1 MQFTDE
7 GYRLVRCAIG
17 DGAVPFPELVAM
29 LAEHQPSLTA
39 VLEPGAL
46 EARHVRLFTPDWW
59 NGYAPKT
66 AAELSACLR
75 AARVNRLPAEADYR
89 TPWERAT
96 TATLERYELDM
107 IRRSAANMRALG
119 IMERMKDGRGTQRQ
133 DRLRHRIGPRPRPGD
148 GRARRVRGGAVSL
161 LMRGEEL
168 PFAMREMSAAAAKQ
182 RIGTAAAGSIADGE
196 AVGLD
201 GGTTVLETARALR
214 GRRLTVLPVSL
225 HAAMALAD
233 SSSVRLLMPGGE
245 VRPGELSVVGPST
258 LAAIAALRLDTV
270 VLACCGI
277 SPDGQVTTHDV
288 GDAAVKQALIG
299 CARRSVLVLDG
310 SKFTHSAMAVVC
322 DATSLDVVV
331 TDDTAPAEAIASLET
346 AGTVVHRV

>member
-1 MQFTDE
+1 VDASE
-7 GYRLVRCAIG
+7 RGIWLVEQLRQRG
-17 DGAVPFPELVAM
+17 RVDVA
-29 LAEHQPSLTA
+29 AA
-39 VLEPGAL
+39 
-46 EARHVRLFTPDWW
+46 
-59 NGYAPKT
+59 
-66 AAELSACLR
+66 AAEFGT
-75 AARVNRLPAEADYR
+75 AEM
-89 TPWERAT
+89 T
-96 TATLERYELDM
+96 
-107 IRRSAANMRALG
+107 IRRDLDALAQQG
-119 IMERMKDGRGTQRQ
+119 V
-133 DRLRHRIGPRPRPGD
+133 
-148 GRARRVRGGAVSL
+148 ARRVRGGAVSL

-182 RIGTAAAGSIADGE
+182 RIGTAAAGLIADGE

-346 AGTVVHRV
+346 AGTVVQRV